1 VAAPGE
7 DASWRD
13 QDSDL
18 EFVLLCIQVVFDS
31 ARVMDSAIRVIYE
44 AEKRAAV
51 WVPLVFRNIY
61 DELLAQ
67 LSGTESWP

>member
-1 VAAPGE
+1 
-7 DASWRD
+7 
-13 QDSDL
+13 
-18 EFVLLCIQVVFDS
+18 
-31 ARVMDSAIRVIYE
+31 MDSAIRVIYE